1 MEHRIEF
8 ALRAMRTLNFRAL
21 CEEYGISAK
30 TGYKWKERFLRE
42 GLSGME
48 EESRRPRSSPVQ
60 LPEEEVCEI
69 VRLKL
74 AHLSWGP
81 RKIRELYLRRH
92 GEVASES
99 TFKRVL
105 ERVGLTQKRRRR
117 RRGMEAGR
125 LCSARRGTAPN
136 EVWTVDFKGWWRS
149 WGKRCE
155 PLTVRDEHSRYVLE
169 LRALD
174 NAGTQS
180 VRQAFERLFERAGLP
195 QAIRSDNG
203 VPFASVHGL
212 LGLSRLSAWW
222 VALGIDL
229 ERGRPGHPQD
239 NGAHERM
246 HGDISREI
254 EALGQSDQATFDLWR
269 QSFNYQRPHEALG
282 MRCPGEVYRH
292 SERRYQGTPEDLD
305 YPQMCSRRVSAHG
318 TIKLDG
324 QVLFLSSALAGWSVG
339 LKPIAE
345 QRMEVWF
352 GRLLLGEV
360 DLATESFIRADLR
373 LYKTLNVAEIR
384 PNKTANGTEKAYTL
398 NDQVLPM
405 S

>member
-1 MEHRIEF
+1 MPWKKTEPMEQRIEF

-21 CEEYGISAK
+21 CQEYGISAK

-42 GLSGME
+42 GVRGME
-48 EESRRPRSSPVQ
+48 QESRRPRSSPEQ
-60 LPEEEVCEI
+60 LPEEVVCEI

-81 RKIRELYLRRH
+81 RKIRELYLRGH

-105 ERVGLTQKRRRR
+105 ERVGLTQKRRQRR
-117 RRGMEAGR
+117 RWTEAGR
-125 LCSARRGTAPN
+125 LSSGKRAAAPN

-169 LRALD
+169 LRVMES
-174 NAGTQS
+174 AGTEK
-180 VRQAFERLFERAGLP
+180 VRQSFERLFERAGLP
-195 QAIRSDNG
+195 VAIRSDNG
-203 VPFASVHGL
+203 APFASVHGVW
-212 LGLSRLSAWW
+212 GLSRLSAWW

-254 EALGQSDQATFDLWR
+254 EALGQSDQAAMDMWR
-269 QSFNYQRPHEALG
+269 QSFNYERPHEALL
-282 MRCPGEVYRH
+282 MRCPGELYHV
-292 SERRYQGTPEDLD
+292 SERKYQGTPEDLD
-305 YPQMCSRRVSAHG
+305 YPQMCSRRVSAQG

-324 QVLFLSSALAGWSVG
+324 QTLFLSSALAGWSVG
-339 LKPIAE
+339 LKPITE

-352 GRLLLGEV
+352 GPLLLGEL
-360 DLATESFIRADLR
+360 DLATSGFIRADLR
-373 LYKTLNVAEIR
+373 L
-384 PNKTANGTEKAYTL
+384 NKTPKSGGDPPK
-398 NDQVLPM
+398 
-405 S
+405 